1 MQKCSIMGNLKPE
14 NIAKNVVNIP
24 SAKTVWYDVDS
35 NVRKAYPLVVNA
47 KSGTYHHTLLFLEGY
62 EESKFDE
69 YIAEFAR
76 KYGDSLNYIENAIGQ
91 IIYPK

>member
-1 MQKCSIMGNLKPE
+1 MGNLKPE

-24 SAKTVWYDVDS
+24 SAKTVWYDVNS

-69 YIAEFAR
+69 YIAEFAK
-76 KYGDSLNYIENAIGQ
+76 KYGDNLIRIEDENGA
-91 IIYPK
+91 IIYQK